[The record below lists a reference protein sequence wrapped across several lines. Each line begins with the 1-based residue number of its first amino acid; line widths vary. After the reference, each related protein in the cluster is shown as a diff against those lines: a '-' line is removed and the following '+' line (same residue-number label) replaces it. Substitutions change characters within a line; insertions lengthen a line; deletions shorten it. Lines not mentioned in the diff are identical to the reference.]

1 MKRKYGIF
9 FLFLGLVLLICPS
22 LSVNAAGKSM
32 TLLKG
37 ETATFSAGSGYTYTS
52 SAPSVVRVNQ
62 KTGRMKAKSGGKAV
76 ITAKSGKKRIT
87 RTVTVRDKVDIIVF
101 AGQSNMTGVGNT
113 ALAPKLKDHAG
124 YAYNYVTAKN
134 KFSDLKEPF
143 GRGQDDENL
152 QNYDYARGSM
162 VTAFVNAYYQKTK
175 TPVIAVPASAVGT
188 GSVSWADF
196 RYKSVVTR
204 VNAAKKLAQKKGL
217 TVRHTYLIWMQG
229 ENDAFAGMSAKQHTS
244 NLKSMYQKI
253 KKKTKMEQCFIIGL
267 PKYYNDPEIANGYTR
282 IRNAQTRLCKSSSSF
297 TMGSAKAATLSAAY
311 LQGDGLHCSR
321 SKFLSKLLKTFGKT
335 FREIFPV
342 FISTKRREKPSAF
355 FDNNFVNNAYFS
367 EAASSSSSHLASSS
381 SKAPIS
387 SRMTCLC
394 LWSS

>member
-9 FLFLGLVLLICPS
+9 FLFLGLILLICPS

-229 ENDAFAGMSAKQHTS
+229 ENDAFAGMSAKAHTS

-253 KKKTKMEQCFIIGL
+253 KKKTDMEQCFIIGL
-267 PKYYNDPEIANGYTR
+267 PNYYNDAKIAKGYTR
-282 IRNAQTRLCKSSSSF
+282 IRNAQTKLCKSSSSF
-297 TMGSAKAATLSAAY
+297 TMGSAKAATLSAVY
-311 LQGDGLHCSR
+311 LQGDGLH
-321 SKFLSKLLKTFGKT
+321 LTQ
-335 FREIFPV
+335 
-342 FISTKRREKPSAF
+342 
-355 FDNNFVNNAYFS
+355 
-367 EAASSSSSHLASSS
+367 
-381 SKAPIS
+381 KALNLIGTDAG
-387 SRMTCLC
+387 RNVGNYANCD
-394 LWSS
+394 

>member
-1 MKRKYGIF
+1 
-9 FLFLGLVLLICPS
+9 
-22 LSVNAAGKSM
+22 
-32 TLLKG
+32 
-37 ETATFSAGSGYTYTS
+37 
-52 SAPSVVRVNQ
+52 
-62 KTGRMKAKSGGKAV
+62 
-76 ITAKSGKKRIT
+76 
-87 RTVTVRDKVDIIVF
+87 
-101 AGQSNMTGVGNT
+101 
-113 ALAPKLKDHAG
+113 
-124 YAYNYVTAKN
+124 
-134 KFSDLKEPF
+134 
-143 GRGQDDENL
+143 
-152 QNYDYARGSM
+152 M

-175 TPVIAVPASAVGT
+175 MPVIAVPASAVGT

-311 LQGDGLHCSR
+311 LQGDGLH
-321 SKFLSKLLKTFGKT
+321 LTQ
-335 FREIFPV
+335 
-342 FISTKRREKPSAF
+342 
-355 FDNNFVNNAYFS
+355 
-367 EAASSSSSHLASSS
+367 
-381 SKAPIS
+381 KALNLIGTDAGRNVGNYANS
-387 SRMTCLC
+387 N
-394 LWSS
+394 

>member
-22 LSVNAAGKSM
+22 FSVNAAGKSM

-134 KFSDLKEPF
+134 KFSD
-143 GRGQDDENL
+143 DENL

-229 ENDAFAGMSAKQHTS
+229 ENDAFAGMSAKAHTS

-267 PKYYNDPEIANGYTR
+267 PKYYNDAKIAKGYTR
-282 IRNAQTRLCKSSSSF
+282 IRNAQTKLCKSSSSF
-297 TMGSAKAATLSAAY
+297 TMGSAKAATLSAVY
-311 LQGDGLHCSR
+311 LQGDGLH
-321 SKFLSKLLKTFGKT
+321 LTQ
-335 FREIFPV
+335 
-342 FISTKRREKPSAF
+342 
-355 FDNNFVNNAYFS
+355 
-367 EAASSSSSHLASSS
+367 
-381 SKAPIS
+381 KALNLIGTDAG
-387 SRMTCLC
+387 RNVGNYANCD
-394 LWSS
+394 

>member
-204 VNAAKKLAQKKGL
+204 VNAAKKLAQKKG
-217 TVRHTYLIWMQG
+217 
-229 ENDAFAGMSAKQHTS
+229 
-244 NLKSMYQKI
+244 
-253 KKKTKMEQCFIIGL
+253 
-267 PKYYNDPEIANGYTR
+267 
-282 IRNAQTRLCKSSSSF
+282 
-297 TMGSAKAATLSAAY
+297 
-311 LQGDGLHCSR
+311 
-321 SKFLSKLLKTFGKT
+321 
-335 FREIFPV
+335 
-342 FISTKRREKPSAF
+342 
-355 FDNNFVNNAYFS
+355 
-367 EAASSSSSHLASSS
+367 
-381 SKAPIS
+381 
-387 SRMTCLC
+387 
-394 LWSS
+394 

>member
-9 FLFLGLVLLICPS
+9 FLFLGLILLICPS
-22 LSVNAAGKSM
+22 LSVSAAEKSM

-37 ETATFSAGSGYTYTS
+37 EMATFSAGSGYTYTS
-52 SAPSVVRVNQ
+52 SAPSVVRINQ
-62 KTGRMKAKSGGKAV
+62 KTGHLIARSGGKAM
-76 ITAKSGKKRIT
+76 ITAKSGKKKVT
-87 RTVTVRDKVDIIVF
+87 CTVTVRDKVDIIVF

-113 ALAPKLKDHAG
+113 ALAPKLRDHAG

-134 KFSDLKEPF
+134 KFSDLEEPF

-217 TVRHTYLIWMQG
+217 AVRHTYLVWMQG
-229 ENDAFAGMSAKQHTS
+229 ENDAFAGMSAKAHTS

-253 KKKTKMEQCFIIGL
+253 KKRDNHYFNC
-267 PKYYNDPEIANGYTR
+267 PR
-282 IRNAQTRLCKSSSSF
+282 
-297 TMGSAKAATLSAAY
+297 
-311 LQGDGLHCSR
+311 
-321 SKFLSKLLKTFGKT
+321 
-335 FREIFPV
+335 FRVSIF
-342 FISTKRREKPSAF
+342 
-355 FDNNFVNNAYFS
+355 
-367 EAASSSSSHLASSS
+367 
-381 SKAPIS
+381 
-387 SRMTCLC
+387 
-394 LWSS
+394 

>member
-113 ALAPKLKDHAG
+113 ALAPKLKNHAG

-188 GSVSWADF
+188 GSVSGRISDISPWSPESM
-196 RYKSVVTR
+196 RQKSSHR
-204 VNAAKKLAQKKGL
+204 KKGL

-229 ENDAFAGMSAKQHTS
+229 
-244 NLKSMYQKI
+244 
-253 KKKTKMEQCFIIGL
+253 KTMHL
-267 PKYYNDPEIANGYTR
+267 PVCP
-282 IRNAQTRLCKSSSSF
+282 Q
-297 TMGSAKAATLSAAY
+297 
-311 LQGDGLHCSR
+311 
-321 SKFLSKLLKTFGKT
+321 
-335 FREIFPV
+335 
-342 FISTKRREKPSAF
+342 
-355 FDNNFVNNAYFS
+355 NNI
-367 EAASSSSSHLASSS
+367 L
-381 SKAPIS
+381 P
-387 SRMTCLC
+387 T
-394 LWSS
+394 

>member
-1 MKRKYGIF
+1 
-9 FLFLGLVLLICPS
+9 
-22 LSVNAAGKSM
+22 
-32 TLLKG
+32 
-37 ETATFSAGSGYTYTS
+37 
-52 SAPSVVRVNQ
+52 
-62 KTGRMKAKSGGKAV
+62 
-76 ITAKSGKKRIT
+76 
-87 RTVTVRDKVDIIVF
+87 
-101 AGQSNMTGVGNT
+101 
-113 ALAPKLKDHAG
+113 
-124 YAYNYVTAKN
+124 
-134 KFSDLKEPF
+134 
-143 GRGQDDENL
+143 
-152 QNYDYARGSM
+152 M

-217 TVRHTYLIWMQG
+217 TVRHMYLIWMQG

-311 LQGDGLHCSR
+311 LQGDGLH
-321 SKFLSKLLKTFGKT
+321 LTQ
-335 FREIFPV
+335 
-342 FISTKRREKPSAF
+342 
-355 FDNNFVNNAYFS
+355 
-367 EAASSSSSHLASSS
+367 
-381 SKAPIS
+381 KALNLIGTDAGRNVGNYANS
-387 SRMTCLC
+387 N
-394 LWSS
+394 